1 MAQWLRHRL
10 TERGAASSNPAG
22 ALPRAKYE
30 QSALF
35 AWPVACRTAL
45 RETRGD
51 APVSFAAWRPG
62 RAVLRKCAHRLMDST
77 FAFAALFLLRPVASK
92 GGHELEDGARRH
104 DDGIC
109 ARVRADTLKSARSE
123 RAPTRACYF
132 FSASANRQAETSAGA
147 PRTDTNAR
155 WSTARASQR
164 SHRSWREGVC
174 RGDDDATTKS
184 PKGGL

>member
-1 MAQWLRHRL
+1 MHPSALQ
-10 TERGAASSNPAG
+10 RGAPG
-22 ALPRAKYE
+22 H
-30 QSALF
+30 
-35 AWPVACRTAL
+35 VAL
-45 RETRGD
+45 RER
-51 APVSFAAWRPG
+51 
-62 RAVLRKCAHRLMDST
+62 AHRLMDGT
-77 FAFAALFLLRPVASK
+77 FSSAALFLPRPVASK

-123 RAPTRACYF
+123 RAPTRTCYF

-164 SHRSWREGVC
+164 SHSSWRGGVC
-174 RGDDDATTKS
+174 RGDDDDATTKCS
-184 PKGGL
+184 KGGL